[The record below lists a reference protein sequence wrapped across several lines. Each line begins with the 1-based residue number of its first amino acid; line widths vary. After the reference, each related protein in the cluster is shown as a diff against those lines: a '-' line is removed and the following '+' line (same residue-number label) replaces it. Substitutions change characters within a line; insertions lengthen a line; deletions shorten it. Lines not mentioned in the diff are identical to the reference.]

1 MNLIDGEVVTS
12 GQGRSFKSSILDTEL
27 PEIFSGSAL
36 GSATLGIR
44 PEQIRIQDT
53 GNIQK
58 TIHLVEPLGKDTLL
72 YFETEN
78 ERELIAIVDS
88 NSSYRAGDSVHLD
101 LIPEHIFLFGS
112 DGKRILR

>member
-1 MNLIDGEVVTS
+1 MSLNRVW
-12 GQGRSFKSSILDTEL
+12 GQFEKYEEFL
-27 PEIFSGSAL
+27 
-36 GSATLGIR
+36 
-44 PEQIRIQDT
+44 

-112 DGKRILR
+112 DGKRILD